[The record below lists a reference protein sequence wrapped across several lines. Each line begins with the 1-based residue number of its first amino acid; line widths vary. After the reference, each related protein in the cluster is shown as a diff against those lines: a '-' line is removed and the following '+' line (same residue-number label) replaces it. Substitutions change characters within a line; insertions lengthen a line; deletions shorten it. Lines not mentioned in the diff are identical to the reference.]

1 MNTVT
6 FRQQNR
12 VMVCLPLRVSVGKQ
26 PVKVSSSIWQM
37 NPGIEYTVTEN
48 VCSGGCYFF
57 LSQEPPLGA
66 GLEMEITIP
75 GDISDVPFARIYC
88 RGKVIRVDREGAD
101 QVSVEPRFGVAAMID
116 RLQEVNVESIPTPA
130 GHPTGEAIA

>member
-1 MNTVT
+1 MSQVT

-26 PVKVSSSIWQM
+26 PVKVSSSIPQM
-37 NPGIEYTVTEN
+37 NPCVEYTVTEN

-57 LSQEPPLGA
+57 LSQDPPLGS

-88 RGKVIRVDREGAD
+88 RGKVIRVDRERTD
-101 QVSVEPRFGVAAMID
+101 QVSAEPRFGVAALIE
-116 RLQEVNVESIPTPA
+116 RLQEVNVESIPTSA
-130 GHPTGEAIA
+130 GHPNGEAIA